1 MAKRKNKSI
10 AAGKAGKA
18 QRSPGAV
25 VAIVLCAFFL
35 LIAVVAAGACYYL
48 YNFDFNGKIMDNVSI
63 AGVDVG
69 GMTRKEAI
77 SAVNAA
83 AEESYTSS
91 PMVVKVFDVAV
102 EIAPEESEAKL
113 NTTLAV
119 WDAYRYGRRGFSA
132 QKKADLEKSEN
143 GGIQVDLSHYL
154 KLNKKG
160 IETALSEFANHYNTT
175 LTQSTYEVTG
185 TAPELTLVVN
195 LGVPEYGLD
204 LSALQQLVV
213 EAYCKN
219 QMLLETECELM
230 APEDID
236 LAAIRDTHSTTA
248 TNAAFDPN
256 TFDVIEG
263 INGCTLDVEAAQA
276 TLSDTPYGERVEIPF
291 KQIAPETTG
300 DALRALLFRDE
311 LGHHVAFQSSSSS
324 RATNLRLACESINGV
339 VILPG
344 QTFSYNETLGERTTE
359 RGYQTGIAY
368 IGGESV
374 PSIGG
379 GICQVSSTLYYCA
392 LQADLEIIKRE
403 NHCYA
408 PGYVPLGMDAT
419 VSWGALDFC
428 FRNDK
433 DYPIRIDAKAD
444 GGEVTISLMG
454 TDTKDYYIEME
465 YVVTAYYKYEVTYEE
480 MTADNEKGYKDG
492 DYIKSPINGYDV
504 VTYRCKYSKATK
516 ELISRDFEAK
526 SHFSKKDAVICKIVT
541 APTTPPADSTTPTDP
556 TTPPSGEDTPG
567 IGNGGVTEDGGELP
581 E

>member
-1 MAKRKNKSI
+1 MAKQKNKSI
-10 AAGKAGKA
+10 ASGKAAKSR
-18 QRSPGAV
+18 RSPGSII
-25 VAIVLCAFFL
+25 AIILCTFVL
-35 LIAVVAAGACYYL
+35 LIAVAAAGACYYL
-48 YNFDFNGKIMDNVSI
+48 YNFDFNGTIMENVTI

-69 GMTRKEAI
+69 GMTRQEAI
-77 SAVNAA
+77 AAVEDAA
-83 AEESYTSS
+83 TESYTNS

-102 EIAPEESEAKL
+102 EISPEDSQAKL
-113 NTTLAV
+113 NTKLAV

-132 QKKADLEKSEN
+132 QKAADAEKAEN
-143 GGIQVDLSHYL
+143 GGIAVDLSRYL
-154 KLNKKG
+154 KLDEKG
-160 IETALSEFANHYNTT
+160 IEQALNEFSNHYNTT
-175 LTQSTYEVTG
+175 LSQSTYEVTG
-185 TAPELTLVVN
+185 TAPELTLIVN

-204 LSALQQLVV
+204 LSVLQQQVV
-213 EAYCKN
+213 EAYRKN
-219 QMLLETECELM
+219 QMLLETECSLM
-230 APEDID
+230 EPEPID
-236 LAAIRDTHSTTA
+236 LAGIRDAHSTSA
-248 TNAAFDPN
+248 INASFDPD

-263 INGCTLDVEAAQA
+263 VNGCTLDVEAAEI
-276 TLSDTPYGERVEIPF
+276 TLSETAYGERVEIPF
-291 KQIAPETTG
+291 RQIQPETSG
-300 DALRALLFRDE
+300 DSLRALLFRDE

-324 RATNLRLACESINGV
+324 RATNLRLACEAINGV
-339 VILPG
+339 VLLPG

-368 IGGESV
+368 VGGESV

-392 LQADLEIIKRE
+392 LQADLEIIARE

-433 DYPIRIDAKAD
+433 DYPIRIDAVAD
-444 GGEVTISLMG
+444 GGTVTVSLMG

-465 YVVTAYYKYEVTYEE
+465 YVVTAYYDYDVTYEE

-492 DYIKSPINGYDV
+492 DYIKSPAAGYDV
-504 VTYRCKYSKATK
+504 VTYRCKYNKATK
-516 ELISRDFEAK
+516 ELISKDFEAK

-541 APTTPPADSTTPTDP
+541 APTDPNAPADTTPSTP
-556 TTPPSGEDTPG
+556 TEDTTTPG

-581 E
+581 T